1 MLSINKKN
9 AMKIINQIIELKTAT
24 TLDFIDITDKI
35 QKKIKEAGIKNGIVN
50 IQSMHTTMAVIVN
63 EAEPLLIEDMK
74 KLLEKLA
81 PRTYQYM
88 HDNFEI
94 RTVNMCDGECANGH
108 AHNKALHLPTST
120 MMNIIKNGLQL
131 GRWQRIFAVE
141 LDRSRPRQVALQI
154 IGE

>member
-1 MLSINKKN
+1 MR
-9 AMKIINQIIELKTAT
+9 IINEIIKLKTAT

-35 QKKIKEAGIKNGIVN
+35 QKIIKKTKIRKGVIN

-81 PRTYQYM
+81 PRTYEYM

-108 AHNKALHLPTST
+108 SHNKALHLPTST

-131 GRWQRIFAVE
+131 GRWQRIFAIE
-141 LDRSRPRQVALQI
+141 LDRSRPRQIALQI